1 MLALPMLALRTIA
14 AVAGWLACLLGA
26 RMEMPLAGPALVGVM
41 LVAHTATLADPLRQ
55 FRPVLILGV
64 LGTLAESAWIA
75 AGVYA
80 PAEAMRGS
88 LLCPLWITALWLN
101 AAVFVQGLPAAGN
114 SRSLVIAAIAG
125 AVCVPA
131 AYALA
136 AGLGAIFVAWRPAP
150 ALTAA
155 AAYGAMIAPLTVWL
169 IHGRP
174 SRLTP
179 PPTTASHESSHG

>member
-1 MLALPMLALRTIA
+1 MLVLRTIA
-14 AVAGWLACLLGA
+14 AVAGWLACVLGA
-26 RMEMPLAGPALVGVM
+26 RLEMPFVGPALVSVM
-41 LVAHTATLADPLRQ
+41 LVAHTATVADLLRQ

-64 LGTLAESAWIA
+64 LGSLAESAWIA
-75 AGVYA
+75 GGAYA

-101 AAVFVQGLPAAGN
+101 TAVFVQGAPAAGN
-114 SRSLVIAAIAG
+114 SKSLAVASLVGAILTPAG
-125 AVCVPA
+125 
-131 AYALA
+131 YAMA

-150 ALTAA
+150 ALAAA
-155 AAYGAMIAPLTVWL
+155 AAYGAVIAPLAVWL

-179 PPTTASHESSHG
+179 PPPHASHESTHG